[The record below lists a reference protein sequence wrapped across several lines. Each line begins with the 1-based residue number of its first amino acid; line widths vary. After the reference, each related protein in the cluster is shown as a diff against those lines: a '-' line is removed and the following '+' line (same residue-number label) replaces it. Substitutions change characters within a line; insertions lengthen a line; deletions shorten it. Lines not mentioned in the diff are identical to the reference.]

1 MEWRKMQ
8 EGLGAETGRQRRRIG
23 MGGAKWYRRPGP
35 PRAEV
40 PKKKKVRN
48 VMNLKKEMTDRK

>member
-23 MGGAKWYRRPGP
+23 MGGGKWCRRP
-35 PRAEV
+35 RSTTAVV
-40 PKKKKVRN
+40 PKKKKLRN
-48 VMNLKKEMTDRK
+48 VMTLKKEMTDRK